1 MTFFFFFPLPAIE
14 HKAELENHPSTREK
28 RGRRCHG
35 TGNWG
40 FVARDTHTF
49 EHPPETPTAGTAANT
64 APTSHPQ
71 LNPLCLIIAS
81 VGRFLGLHLCSA
93 VPCRDAQH
101 RAGDLGTTG
110 RPGSAPT
117 REQQPLPQTSRA
129 GGPGIIHSVTSPRN
143 KIAA

>member
-1 MTFFFFFPLPAIE
+1 MTFFFFFF
-14 HKAELENHPSTREK
+14 PSLLSSTKQSWKTIRER

-49 EHPPETPTAGTAANT
+49 GHPPETPTARTATNT
-64 APTSHPQ
+64 SPTSRPQ
-71 LNPLCLIIAS
+71 LNPLCLISAS

-93 VPCRDAQH
+93 VPGC
-101 RAGDLGTTG
+101 
-110 RPGSAPT
+110 SAPCRGPGDHGVAGLSPDT
-117 REQQPLPQTSRA
+117 GQQPLPQTCRA